1 MVLKKSLYILL
12 LVGCV
17 SCTTSLKYPEAER
30 VDQVDEYFGVKVAD
44 PYRWLEEDVRESD
57 RVNEW
62 VEQQNEITRG
72 YLDNIPERE
81 QLKQRLTELWD
92 YDKVGV
98 PGRHGEYYIQSVR
111 HSMDNHSIVYKM
123 KSLGGV
129 KEVLFNPNTWS
140 DDGTVALAGMSFSDD
155 GKYVAYGIQES
166 GSDWR
171 TWKVRE
177 VASGNDLPDVMEDLK
192 FTSPSWDANGEGFY
206 YGQFPLPD
214 ESEKFTA
221 LNTNEKIM
229 YHKLGEPRSADKLI
243 YEAPEN
249 PKWNFWA
256 GETNDGRYLLITIS
270 VGTDDKYRV
279 LYKDLQKPESE
290 FACLVNEFE
299 NSYYLL
305 ENDGN
310 IFYFQ
315 TDRDAPMGR
324 VIAMDV
330 NNPDPANW
338 KEIVPE
344 EKETLD
350 GVSMVNEQFLC
361 KYLKDVTTRVKIYSK
376 GGEYLKDIMMPGVG
390 SGSGFGGRRYHTET
404 FYSFSSYNIPP
415 SVFRYDMETGESTLV
430 EKSKAKMD
438 PEKFVTEQIFFESKD
453 GTKVPM
459 FVSYMKGMKQDGSNP
474 TLLYGYGGFSIS
486 LQPGYSLGRQVLME
500 NGFVVVTVN
509 LRGGGE
515 YGESWH
521 AAGKRMS
528 KQNVFDDFIG
538 AAEYMIAKKYTNAGK
553 IAIMGGSN
561 GGLLVGAVMAQRPE
575 LFGAAIPQVGVM
587 DMLRF
592 DNFTAGRFWVDEYGS
607 AKESKE
613 MFEYL
618 LGYSPYHNLKPGVE
632 YPATMVMTAD
642 TDDRVV
648 PGHSFKFAARLQ
660 HVYKGSEPMLI
671 RIETKAGHGSGK
683 PTSKLMDE
691 IADIYA
697 FMVENTK

>member
-1 MVLKKSLYILL
+1 MLKKSLYLL
-12 LVGCV
+12 LIVGCV
-17 SCTTSLKYPEAER
+17 SCSPSIEYPKAER
-30 VDQVDEYFGVKVAD
+30 VDQVDEYFGVKVSD
-44 PYRWLEEDVRESD
+44 PYRWLEEDVRESE
-57 RVNEW
+57 RVSEW
-62 VEQQNEITRG
+62 VEHQNEITRA
-72 YLDNIPERE
+72 YLDGIPERE
-81 QLKQRLTELWD
+81 QIKERLTELWD

-98 PGRHGEYYIQSVR
+98 PSRHGDYYIQSVR

-123 KSLGGV
+123 KSLDGE

-155 GKYVAYGIQES
+155 GRYVAYGIQES

-171 TWKVRE
+171 TWKIRE
-177 VASGNDLPDVMEDLK
+177 VASGKDLPDVMEDLK
-192 FTSPSWDANGEGFY
+192 FTSPSWDQKGEGFY
-206 YGQFPLPD
+206 YGEYPAPA
-214 ESEKFTA
+214 EGEKFTS

-229 YHKLGEPRSADKLI
+229 YHKLGEPRSADRQV
-243 YEAPEN
+243 YENPEN

-279 LYKDLQKPESE
+279 LYKDLQNPDSE
-290 FACLVNEFE
+290 FTYLVSEFE

-305 ENDGN
+305 ENDDN

-330 NNPDPANW
+330 NHPEPENW
-338 KEIVPE
+338 IELVPE

-350 GVSMVNEQFLC
+350 GVNMVNEQFLC
-361 KYLKDVTTRVKIYSK
+361 KYLKDVTTQVKVYSK
-376 GGEYLKDIMMPGVG
+376 EGEFVRDIKMPGVG
-390 SGSGFGGRRYHTET
+390 TGSGFGGRRYHKET
-404 FYSFSSYNIPP
+404 FYAFSSYDIPP
-415 SVFRYDMETGESTLV
+415 SIFRYDMETGTSTLM

-438 PEKFVTEQIFFESKD
+438 PDKFVTEQIFFESKD

-459 FVSYMKGMKQDGSNP
+459 FVSYMKGMKRDGSNP
-474 TLLYGYGGFSIS
+474 TMLYGYGGFSIS

-500 NGFVVVTVN
+500 NGFVVATVN

-515 YGESWH
+515 YGEDWH
-521 AAGKRMS
+521 EAGKRFK

-538 AAEYMIAKKYTNAGK
+538 AAEYMIKEKYTSAGK
-553 IAIMGGSN
+553 IAILGGSN
-561 GGLLVGAVMAQRPE
+561 GGLLVGAVMVQRPE
-575 LFGAAIPQVGVM
+575 LYGAAVPEVGVM

-618 LGYSPYHNLKPGVE
+618 LSYSPYHNLRPEVA

-660 HVYKGSEPMLI
+660 HVYKGEEPMLI

-683 PTSKLMDE
+683 PTSKLIDE

>member
-1 MVLKKSLYILL
+1 MLKKSLYVLL

-17 SCTTSLKYPEAER
+17 SCSPAIKYPEAER
-30 VDQVDEYFGVKVAD
+30 VAQLDEYFGVKVAD
-44 PYRWLEEDVRESD
+44 PYRWLEEDVRESE
-57 RVNEW
+57 RVSKW
-62 VEQQNEITRG
+62 VERENEITRK
-72 YLDNIPERE
+72 YLDGIPERE
-81 QLKQRLTELWD
+81 QIKERLTELWD

-98 PGRHGEYYIQSVR
+98 PSIHGEYYIQSVR

-123 KSLGGV
+123 KTLGGD

-140 DDGTVALAGMSFSDD
+140 DDGTVALAGLAFSDD

-171 TWKVRE
+171 TWKVRD
-177 VASGNDLPDVMEDLK
+177 VASGKDLPDVLEDLK
-192 FTSPSWDANGEGFY
+192 FTSPSWDHKGEGFY
-206 YGQFPLPD
+206 YSQYPVPD
-214 ESEKFTA
+214 ESEKFTS
-221 LNTNEKIM
+221 LNTNMKVM
-229 YHKLGEPRSADKLI
+229 YHKLGDKKSDDKLI
-243 YEAPEN
+243 HEDPEH
-249 PKWNFWA
+249 PTWNFWV
-256 GETNDGRYLLITIS
+256 GETNDGRYLIMSIG
-270 VGTDDKYRV
+270 VGTDDKEKV
-279 LYKDLQKPESE
+279 LVKDLHKPDSE
-290 FACLVNEFE
+290 FEYLVSEFE
-299 NSYYLL
+299 NSYVLL
-305 ENDGN
+305 ENDDN

-315 TDRDAPMGR
+315 TDRDAPMRR
-324 VIAMDV
+324 VIAMDI
-330 NNPDPANW
+330 NHPEPQNW

-344 EKETLD
+344 EKETLA

-361 KYLKDVTTRVKIYSK
+361 SYLKNVTTQVKIYSK
-376 GGEYLKDIMMPGVG
+376 GGEYIKDIVMPGVG
-390 SGSGFGGRRYHTET
+390 TGSGFGGRRFYKET

-415 SVFRYDMETGESTLV
+415 SIFRYDMATGESTLV

-438 PEKFVTEQIFFESKD
+438 PDKFVTEQVFFMSKD

-459 FVSYMKGMKQDGSNP
+459 FVSYMKGTKMDGSNP

-486 LQPGYSLGRQVLME
+486 LQPRYSLGRQVLME

-521 AAGKRMS
+521 EAGKRMQ

-538 AAEYMIAKKYTNAGK
+538 AAEYMIENKYTSAGK

-561 GGLLVGAVMAQRPE
+561 GGLLVGAVMLQRPE
-575 LFGAAIPQVGVM
+575 LFGAAVPEVGVM

-607 AKESKE
+607 SKESKE

-618 LGYSPYHNLKPGVE
+618 LGYSPYHNIRPGVA
-632 YPATMVMTAD
+632 YPATLVMTAD

-660 HVYKGSEPMLI
+660 HLYDGDEPMLI

-683 PTSKLMDE
+683 PTSKVIEE